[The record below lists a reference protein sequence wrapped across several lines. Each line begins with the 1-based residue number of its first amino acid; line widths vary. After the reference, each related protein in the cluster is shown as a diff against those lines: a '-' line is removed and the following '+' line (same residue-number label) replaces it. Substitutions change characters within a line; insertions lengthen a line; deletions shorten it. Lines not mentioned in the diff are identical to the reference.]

1 MAVITEEWTNVHNHK
16 NADKMNVTE
25 SIHAIQKCFLC
36 MHMCEYNYMST
47 PSYLADG
54 FLSHLFLFPICTAR
68 YCIVVLTMRAGFVDK
83 IAEVEQGGPGGQV
96 LNEPLR
102 EGGKPQFTVIK
113 RCRGKPLN

>member
-1 MAVITEEWTNVHNHK
+1 
-16 NADKMNVTE
+16 
-25 SIHAIQKCFLC
+25 
-36 MHMCEYNYMST
+36 MST

-54 FLSHLFLFPICTAR
+54 FLSHLFLFPICTAK
-68 YCIVVLTMRAGFVDK
+68 YCIVGLTMRASFVDK

-113 RCRGKPLN
+113 CCRGKPLN